1 MPKPRL
7 SMRKIKEVLRL
18 KQQGLSC
25 NAIAGACRIARSTV
39 QEYLKRAKAAGLSW
53 PLPEGL
59 NDNSLDRLLFAKPD
73 PRLKKPLPDFG
84 HIHTELARKGV
95 TLKLLWQEYRQ
106 EQPKGCGYTQFCQ
119 HYRRWA
125 KRTKVTMRQEHKAGE
140 KLFVDY
146 AGMSMDIIDPV
157 SGEVSKAEIF
167 VSALGASNYTFACAV
182 PGQDSASWL
191 SAHVQAFRFYG
202 GVPEIVVPDNLKAGV
217 TKACRYD
224 PDINPVYQELAEH
237 YGLAVIPARAGKP
250 KDKAKVEVAV
260 QVVERWV
267 LAPLRNRRFFS
278 IEELNQA
285 MAEKLTE
292 LNARIMRGYDA
303 SRRKLFETLDRP
315 ALKPL
320 PEEDYEL
327 AFWKKAR
334 VNLDYHV
341 EFDRHYYSVPYVLAH
356 KAVEVR
362 VTERLVEIYHKNT
375 RVASHVRSRARYKHT
390 TLPGHMP
397 PRHRHMKDATSAKIT
412 SWAMAIGPSAFAM
425 VEAILKSRPHP
436 EQGFRSCLGL
446 LRLEKTYG
454 RARLENACSRA
465 LRFELLGRKHV
476 QNILTS
482 GQDRRNNAHDQD
494 ISLPGHGN
502 IRGPKFYQ

>member
-7 SMRKIKEVLRL
+7 SMRKIKEILRL

-39 QEYLKRAKAAGLSW
+39 QEYLKRAEAAGISW

-59 NDNSLDRLLFAKPD
+59 HDIDLDRLLFTKPD
-73 PRLKKPLPDFG
+73 PQLKKPLPDFG

-106 EQPKGCGYTQFCQ
+106 EQPEGYSYTQFCQ

-125 KRTKVTMRQEHKAGE
+125 RRTKVSMRQDHKAGE

-146 AGMSMDIIDPV
+146 AGMTMDVIDPA
-157 SGEVSKAEIF
+157 SGEASRAEIF

-224 PDINPVYQELAEH
+224 PDINPAYQELAEH

-278 IEELNQA
+278 LEELNQA
-285 MAEKLTE
+285 MMEKLME
-292 LNARIMRGYDA
+292 LNARNMRGYGT
-303 SRRKLFETLDRP
+303 SRRELFENLDRP
-315 ALKPL
+315 VLKPL
-320 PEEDYEL
+320 PEDDYEL

-341 EFDRHYYSVPYVLAH
+341 EFERHYYSVPYVLAH

-362 VTERLVEIYHKNT
+362 ATERLVEVYHKNT

-397 PRHRHMKDATSAKIT
+397 PRHRHMKDATSTKIR
-412 SWAMAIGPSAFAM
+412 SWAMAVGPSALAM
-425 VEAILKSRPHP
+425 VETILKSRPHP

-454 RARLENACSRA
+454 RSRLEDACNRA

-476 QNILTS
+476 QNILDS
-482 GQDRRNNAHDQD
+482 GQDRLKKTQD
-494 ISLPGHGN
+494 KEVSFPGHGN